1 MGKGLRGGIIVGV
14 AVLAAAIVYSTLYF
28 QRGLIR
34 FDADGLSIILILVWA
49 AVVAVLLV
57 VLWQR
62 ILVRAEYLR
71 NFYLSDTTVFNFELG
86 AQALDDAVPGRDA
99 QALVAY
105 IRASLPR
112 ITYEAAPL
120 DPPEGFDPAFCVTTN
135 RFAQGKSG
143 EEWRGT
149 LKRVQANAD
158 GKRTFT
164 ELATFNSA
172 QELEKA
178 LAKAGVLA

>member
-1 MGKGLRGGIIVGV
+1 MGKSLRGGIIVGV

-62 ILVRAEYLR
+62 ILVRGEYLR
-71 NFYLSDTTVFNFELG
+71 NFYLSDTMVFNFELG
-86 AQALDDAVPGRDA
+86 ARQLAYAVPGHDTR
-99 QALVAY
+99 ALVEY
-105 IRASLPR
+105 LRTSLPL
-112 ITYEAAPL
+112 ITYDIAPL
-120 DPPEGFDPAFCVTTN
+120 DPPEGFEPAYCITTN
-135 RFAQGKSG
+135 RFTQGKSG
-143 EEWRGT
+143 EEWRGS
-149 LKRVQANAD
+149 LKRVEAGAD

-164 ELATFNSA
+164 ELATFDSA
-172 QELEKA
+172 EELRRA
-178 LAKAGVLA
+178 LDAAGVLL